1 MAISEQIPF
10 NSYTGNGVTTVYQ
23 YTFKLFVPSD
33 LLVMVNS
40 ETVTS
45 YSITGIGEETGGS
58 VTFPSPPQ
66 TGATV
71 LLQRRIPYNRLTDYQ
86 PHGDLLADVLDN
98 DFDRIVC
105 QIQQLAEQ
113 ANRAVKV
120 PVTSTTDPDQLI
132 AQLTADAN
140 DARTAATTASTQ
152 AGIATTAATTA
163 ASDVSGLLSGYV
175 TDATNAKNSAEQSA
189 TAAAASAAVFNDGDR
204 GDITVSN
211 NGTTWTI
218 DDTAVTLNK
227 LVRTGTAGQVLTS
240 RGSSTAPTYMA
251 APLAHKNRLINSN
264 FAVNQRAV
272 SGTIALVAGAYGH
285 DRWKAGASGCTY
297 TVAVTNNV
305 TTVTITA
312 GSLVQI
318 IEGVNLQSGTHALSW
333 TGTSEGKIGA
343 GSFGA
348 SGITGTVVGGT
359 NTAVEFN
366 VGTLSLPQF
375 EPGSYATAFEWL
387 PYDIEL
393 RRCQRYCY
401 ADPNGTGLAG
411 DGYAAGAGSNGVF
424 TYKSFPVIMRSAPT
438 IVLPTMLISACNF
451 NLHTLSPGA
460 VVYQLWPTAAGRFY
474 ALATS
479 GNFIANAEL

>member
-132 AQLTADAN
+132 AQLTADAS
-140 DARTAATTASTQ
+140 DARTAATTATTQ
-152 AGIATTAATTA
+152 AATAVTQAQAAA
-163 ASDVSGLLSGYV
+163 
-175 TDATNAKNSAEQSA
+175 QSA
-189 TAAAASAAVFNDGDR
+189 SAAAASAAVFNDGDR

-227 LVRTGTAGQVLTS
+227 LVRTGAAGQVLTS
-240 RGSSTAPTYMA
+240 GGSSTAPTYMA

-333 TGTSEGKIGA
+333 AGTSEGKIGA
-343 GSFGA
+343 GSFGS

-375 EPGSYATAFEWL
+375 EPGAYATAFEWL

-393 RRCQRYCY
+393 RRCCKYYVRHVSPIISGEGNAAQTG
-401 ADPNGTGLAG
+401 NGTCFAVYPLPA
-411 DGYAAGAGSNGVF
+411 V
-424 TYKSFPVIMRSAPT
+424 MRAVPT
-438 IVLPTMLISACNF
+438 ITLPTFSISNCNTPYPSASVSLVSLIY
-451 NLHTLSPGA
+451 
-460 VVYQLWPTAAGRFY
+460 VVSFAIGAGRFLFSANGG
-474 ALATS
+474 ALVAD
-479 GNFIANAEL
+479 AEL